1 METIAQEK
9 LESQEELEKLV
20 QKDKEDYGDES
31 IRRSSGKRSVE
42 ESEKESGLL
51 WKRPLFM
58 NSDNS
63 LEPWSMREVQREKMS
78 VMAIALV
85 SLVLSIG

>member
-9 LESQEELEKLV
+9 LESQEELAQLV

-42 ESEKESGLL
+42 ESAKESGLL

-63 LEPWSMREVQREKMS
+63 LEPWSMREVQRKKMS
-78 VMAIALV
+78 VVAIALMI
-85 SLVLSIG
+85 LVLSMG